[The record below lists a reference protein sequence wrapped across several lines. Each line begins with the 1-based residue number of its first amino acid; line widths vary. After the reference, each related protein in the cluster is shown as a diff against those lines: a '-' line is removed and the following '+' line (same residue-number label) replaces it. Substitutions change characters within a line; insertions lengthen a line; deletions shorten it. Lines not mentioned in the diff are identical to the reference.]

1 LHIVQVVNVLPRVC
15 FLYLYEMVFGLV
27 GDVIVQNRMSK
38 NGLILVNVALV
49 LVQSVISVLIGL

>member
-1 LHIVQVVNVLPRVC
+1 MHVVQVVNVLPRLG
-15 FLYLYEMVFGLV
+15 FLFLYEMVFGLV

-49 LVQSVISVLIGL
+49 LVQSVLRSL